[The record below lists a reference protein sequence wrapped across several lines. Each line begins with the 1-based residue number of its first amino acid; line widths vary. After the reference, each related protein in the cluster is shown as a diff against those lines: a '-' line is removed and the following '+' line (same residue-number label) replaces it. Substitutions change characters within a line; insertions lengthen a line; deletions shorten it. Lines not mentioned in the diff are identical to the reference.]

1 LTSQPKFDIIY
12 IEKEMR
18 DTLKPITPP
27 AHCPTCS
34 TELQWTKDQ
43 MFCHNTTC
51 EGKTSKKVEH
61 FAKTLKIK
69 GLGPAT
75 IEKLQITGI
84 FDIYDFNLDLMIE
97 ALQSE
102 KLAVK
107 LLRQIEASK
116 TADLVELLPAFS
128 IKLIGNTA
136 AKKLCQT
143 ISSMRDLS
151 EDACKQAGLGP
162 IATDTL
168 LEWYYEQFINGYDKL
183 PFSWKT
189 KVQKPSEVVSKGV
202 VCISG
207 KLTSYKTKAAATK
220 ELEITGY
227 IVKSSLTKDV
237 TILVNESGVES
248 AKTQAARE
256 RGVQI
261 ITNLKEITGN

>member
-12 IEKEMR
+12 IEKEMIDR
-18 DTLKPITPP
+18 FKPITPP
-27 AHCPTCS
+27 LICS
-34 TELQWTKDQ
+34 ACTTTLVWKKDQ
-43 MFCHNTTC
+43 IFCENPEC

-75 IEKLQITGI
+75 IEKLRITNI
-84 FDIYDFNLDLMIE
+84 FDIYDFNLDIMIE

-107 LLRQIEASK
+107 LLREIEASK

-136 AKKLCQT
+136 SKKLCQT

-151 EDACKQAGLGP
+151 EQACKDAGLGP

-189 KVQKPSEVVSKGV
+189 KVQESSSMVSKGI

-207 KLTSYKTKAAATK
+207 KLTSYKTKAAATT
-220 ELEITGY
+220 ELERTGY

-237 TILVNESGVES
+237 TVLVNESGVES

-256 RGVQI
+256 RGVKI
-261 ITNLKEITGN
+261 ITNLKEIIGI

>member
-1 LTSQPKFDIIY
+1 
-12 IEKEMR
+12 MR
-18 DTLKPITPP
+18 DTFKQITPP
-27 AHCPTCS
+27 ANCPTCS
-34 TELQWTKDQ
+34 TDLVWIKDQ
-43 MFCHNTTC
+43 LFCENTAC

-75 IEKLQITGI
+75 IDKLQITNI
-84 FDIYDFNLDLMIE
+84 FDIYDFNLDIMID

-107 LLRQIEASK
+107 LLREIEASK

-136 AKKLCQT
+136 SKKLCQT

-151 EDACKQAGLGP
+151 EETCKEAGLGP
-162 IATDTL
+162 IATDTI
-168 LEWYYEQFINGYDKL
+168 LEWYYEQFINGYEKL

-189 KVQKPSEVVSKGV
+189 KVQKSSVKVISKGI

-207 KLTSYKTKAAATK
+207 KLTSYKTKAAATN
-220 ELEITGY
+220 ELERTGY